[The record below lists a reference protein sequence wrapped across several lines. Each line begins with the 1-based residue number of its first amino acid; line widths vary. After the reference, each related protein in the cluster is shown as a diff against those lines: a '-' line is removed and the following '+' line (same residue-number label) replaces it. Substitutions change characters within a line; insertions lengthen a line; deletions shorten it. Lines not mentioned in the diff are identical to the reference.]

1 MAFARMLLALLLG
14 YLLGVGSAL
23 YGLHAGAGD
32 FVIKRTEIVQDIERR
47 LRDSETQRDQLGRQL
62 NDMIARSDKM
72 EQAFTDLE
80 RKFRDIERARPVEA
94 PRPVDPPRPVEPAA
108 GGGSARPGDAERQ

>member
-1 MAFARMLLALLLG
+1 MAFARILLALLLG
-14 YLLGVGSAL
+14 YLLGVGTAL

-62 NDMIARSDKM
+62 SDMVTRSERM
-72 EQAFTDLE
+72 EQSFTDLE
-80 RKFRDIERARPVEA
+80 RKFRDIERNRPAEA
-94 PRPVDPPRPVEPAA
+94 PRAVEPTRPVEPS
-108 GGGSARPGDAERQ
+108 GGQGSARSGDPERQ

>member
-1 MAFARMLLALLLG
+1 VAFARMLLALLLG

-47 LRDSETQRDQLGRQL
+47 LRDSESQRDQLGRQL
-62 NDMIARSDKM
+62 NDMVARSEKM
-72 EQAFTDLE
+72 ERSFDELE
-80 RKFRDIERARPVEA
+80 RKFRDIDRSRPVEA
-94 PRPVDPPRPVEPAA
+94 PRPVEPARPVEPPP
-108 GGGSARPGDAERQ
+108 GSAGTGDAQRQ

>member
-14 YLLGVGSAL
+14 YLLGVGTAL

-32 FVIKRTEIVQDIERR
+32 FVIKKTEVVQDIERR

-62 NDMIARSDKM
+62 NDMIVRSEKM
-72 EQAFTDLE
+72 EHSFNDLE
-80 RKFRDIERARPVEA
+80 RKFHDIERLRPGESGRGAEA
-94 PRPVDPPRPVEPAA
+94 PRPVDHP
-108 GGGSARPGDAERQ
+108 Q